1 MFGDSKRKILA
12 CPYKLSF
19 QALLKHGTNEYFEFK
34 KFKVLIDFAHNA
46 SGYKGIEEYLQS
58 VDATK
63 RLECW
68 YW

>member
-1 MFGDSKRKILA
+1 MNI
-12 CPYKLSF
+12 
-19 QALLKHGTNEYFEFK
+19 FEFK

-46 SGYKGIEEYLQS
+46 SGYKGEEYLQS

-63 RLECW
+63 DWNYCW

>member
-1 MFGDSKRKILA
+1 MNILN
-12 CPYKLSF
+12 L
-19 QALLKHGTNEYFEFK
+19 

-63 RLECW
+63 KD
-68 YW
+68 